1 MKDPTI
7 IANKMLKQKFPIGK
21 LYQIVSD
28 IFHDDFTAII
38 NNKNVA
44 FPSRE
49 TVFLMLDIEYQC
61 KRKYCMITALFPS
74 GQVGTISYLC
84 ASEIKML
91 KQ

>member
-1 MKDPTI
+1 MTNEEIK
-7 IANKMLKQKFPIGK
+7 LKFPIGK
-21 LYQIVSD
+21 LYQIVFNTFD
-28 IFHDDFTAII
+28 DDFVAII
-38 NNKNVA
+38 NNKNVT

-61 KRKYCMITALFPS
+61 KPKYCNITALFPS
-74 GQVGTISYLC
+74 CQVGTISYLY

>member
-1 MKDPTI
+1 MTNEEIK
-7 IANKMLKQKFPIGK
+7 LKFPIGK
-21 LYQIVSD
+21 LYQIVFNTFD
-28 IFHDDFTAII
+28 DDFGAII
-38 NNKNVA
+38 NNKNVT

-61 KRKYCMITALFPS
+61 KRKYCKITALFPS
-74 GQVGTISYLC
+74 GQVGTISYLY